1 MSHSSELTKLV
12 TSIDMYSIANW
23 PVIHSEAVEAR
34 DNIIETHR
42 VVPLPIY
49 DATGALIP
57 PSRYK
62 DAVAGALVR
71 VNFSL
76 THWFIPASGAGEG
89 LNTFVADIK
98 SAKILVDAPPRRSP
112 QKQRTAKIEPMIISP
127 SKRSKRQ
134 EV

>member
-1 MSHSSELTKLV
+1 MESDEDGTDGTYFLNMSHSSELTKLV

-57 PSRYK
+57 PSR
-62 DAVAGALVR
+62 
-71 VNFSL
+71 
-76 THWFIPASGAGEG
+76 
-89 LNTFVADIK
+89 
-98 SAKILVDAPPRRSP
+98 
-112 QKQRTAKIEPMIISP
+112 
-127 SKRSKRQ
+127 
-134 EV
+134 

>member
-1 MSHSSELTKLV
+1 MEVH
-12 TSIDMYSIANW
+12 
-23 PVIHSEAVEAR
+23 

-49 DATGALIP
+49 NATGALIP

-76 THWFIPASGAGEG
+76 THWFISASGAGEG

-98 SAKILVDAPPRRSP
+98 SAKILVDARPRRSP
-112 QKQRTAKIEPMIISP
+112 QKRRTTKIEPTIISP
-127 SKRSKRQ
+127 SKRSRRQ